1 MPPKKTSTTGT
12 TTTKKSGSSHASYRD
27 MIKDAILN
35 LKERNGSSRQSIK
48 KYVQANNKIASASTN
63 AFDSQFNKAI
73 KAGVEKGEFLQPKG
87 KFIHRAHFYSHVA
100 TVFDTLDTEGRVLT
114 VVVRVFH
121 FSVLIFDGAC
131 QLTRRQPGPSG
142 PVKLAKKE
150 AAPKPAA
157 KKTATKAATA
167 KKPAA
172 KKTEKTEKAEKPKTT
187 KKATTTTAKKP
198 VGRPKAN
205 TAKPRKASTTAPA
218 VVDKPKVLKTT
229 KSGRVT
235 KTTAKPAEKA
245 TKKTTKKAAKE
256 TAA

>member
-1 MPPKKTSTTGT
+1 MPPKKASTGAA
-12 TTTKKSGSSHASYRD
+12 KKTASTHASYRD

-48 KYVQANNKIASASTN
+48 KYVLANNKIAPASTN

-73 KAGVEKGEFLQPKG
+73 KAGVEKGEFTQPK
-87 KFIHRAHFYSHVA
+87 
-100 TVFDTLDTEGRVLT
+100 
-114 VVVRVFH
+114 
-121 FSVLIFDGAC
+121 
-131 QLTRRQPGPSG
+131 GPSG

-157 KKTATKAATA
+157 KKSTTAAKPKKATATTTKKA
-167 KKPAA
+167 
-172 KKTEKTEKAEKPKTT
+172 EKAEKAEKPKTT
-187 KKATTTTAKKP
+187 TKKTGTTTTTKKS

-205 TAKPRKASTTAPA
+205 TAKPRKASTAAPA
-218 VVDKPKVLKTT
+218 VVDQPKVIGKT

-245 TKKTTKKAAKE
+245 TKKSTKKA
-256 TAA
+256 

>member
-1 MPPKKTSTTGT
+1 MPPKKTSTTS
-12 TTTKKSGSSHASYRD
+12 TKKVGSSHASYRD

-73 KAGVEKGEFLQPKG
+73 KAGVEKGEFVQPK
-87 KFIHRAHFYSHVA
+87 
-100 TVFDTLDTEGRVLT
+100 
-114 VVVRVFH
+114 
-121 FSVLIFDGAC
+121 
-131 QLTRRQPGPSG
+131 GPSG

-150 AAPKPAA
+150 ATPKPAA
-157 KKTATKAATA
+157 AKKTSATKAAAPKKTATKKAEKAEKA
-167 KKPAA
+167 
-172 KKTEKTEKAEKPKTT
+172 EKTEKAEKPKA
-187 KKATTTTAKKP
+187 KKATTTAVKGTTTAKKP

-218 VVDKPKVLKTT
+218 VVDKPKVLGTT

-245 TKKTTKKAAKE
+245 TKKTAKKA
-256 TAA
+256 